1 MPDTCLYRPNLR
13 SKMYLNNLMRKKY
26 SIRMRFWKL
35 NAARTLNFKKSAHA
49 VFTDA
54 PPSRSGPRSGA
65 RNWPIY
71 LPRSGSSWPISGY
84 FFLFQIDFCFSD
96 CKNNS
101 ESRDPLVKIK
111 YFRQKTFALLFVTT
125 VVAMRLMTISR
136 HGLIC

>member
-71 LPRSGSSWPISGY
+71 LPRNGSFWPISGDLLFIQTY
-84 FFLFQIDFCFSD
+84 FRFSD
-96 CKNNS
+96 CKNNP
-101 ESRDPLVKIK
+101 ESRDSLVKIK
-111 YFRQKTFALLFVTT
+111 YFRQKPFAFLFVTT
-125 VVAMRLMTISR
+125 VVVMRLITISR
-136 HGLIC
+136 HGLVC